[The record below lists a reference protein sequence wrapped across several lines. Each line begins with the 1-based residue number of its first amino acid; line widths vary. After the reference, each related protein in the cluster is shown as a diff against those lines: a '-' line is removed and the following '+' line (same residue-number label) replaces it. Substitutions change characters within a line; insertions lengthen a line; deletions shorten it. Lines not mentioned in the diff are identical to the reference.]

1 MDRDQRS
8 RQQKS
13 RGGSFSR
20 PAAKRSLGSR
30 MGLQKQA
37 PPQQRTRRPAPNP
50 TQATQQRRKTS
61 SQRRSQPQL
70 NPQKAGYTPG
80 APRRQRRVT
89 QAELLRRRNRRRA
102 LGVLGVLAVLALGA
116 IVSVNLLF
124 KVTAFRVETFDRT
137 TPADTGIYTED
148 EIIAA
153 LGIEQNSNLFGF
165 STTEKTMQLQ
175 QQFPYLDNVQ
185 VDIQLPGTVV
195 IKVSPAREHFACM
208 YSGGWVVLSDSLKIL
223 RSDVSQPEG
232 LTVLTCSL
240 PADFTPTPGNFVMPV
255 SYNSLLEGD
264 ATAEAA
270 QQSALET
277 LMQMLDELQA
287 QGMGDGV
294 TELNI
299 MDLSDLSFT
308 YQNRIEVL
316 LGNSNRLDYKIRLAA
331 VAILDPDKGLA
342 NSDKGTLDVSYQQTD
357 GEIKG
362 YFAPYEPDPTP
373 TPEPDPESTEEGE
386 NGSDSDASSGDTAT
400 STGE

>member
-13 RGGSFSR
+13 KGGSFSR

-37 PPQQRTRRPAPNP
+37 PPQQRARRTAPNP
-50 TQATQQRRKTS
+50 TPTSQQRRPTS
-61 SQRRSQPQL
+61 PQHRSQPQL

-165 STTEKTMQLQ
+165 STTDKTLQLQ

-232 LTVLTCSL
+232 LTVLSCSL
-240 PADFTPTPGNFVMPV
+240 PADFTPTPGNFVVPV

-270 QQSALET
+270 QQSAQET

-294 TELNI
+294 TALNI
-299 MDLSDLSFT
+299 MDLSELSFT
-308 YQNRIEVL
+308 FQNRIEVL

-342 NSDKGTLDVSYQQTD
+342 ASDKGTLDVSYQQTD

-362 YFAPYEPDPTP
+362 YFAPDEPDPTP
-373 TPEPDPESTEEGE
+373 TPEPDPESTGEGE
-386 NGSDSDASSGDTAT
+386 GGSDSDASSGDAAT
-400 STGE
+400 NTSE